1 MELRLWPL
9 AFSPLTVASRLLH
22 PYIIEDKT
30 PRLLVKQLSMAR
42 NTQRDSQSFTE
53 KRRRSSE
60 IEITRRRKGGVK
72 RGESNL
78 ASNQFLKCY
87 PQPGTPRK
95 IQSHVEKIR
104 GRKEIEVTWRRKGR
118 VKGER
123 AIKSV
128 IKSLNENRLES

>member
-1 MELRLWPL
+1 MTW
-9 AFSPLTVASRLLH
+9 V
-22 PYIIEDKT
+22 
-30 PRLLVKQLSMAR
+30 
-42 NTQRDSQSFTE
+42 
-53 KRRRSSE
+53 RRGR
-60 IEITRRRKGGVK
+60 VK

-78 ASNQFLKCY
+78 ASNQILKCY

>member
-1 MELRLWPL
+1 MELSLRPL

-30 PRLLVKQLSMAR
+30 PRLLVKQLSTAR
-42 NTQRDSQSFTE
+42 DTQRDSQSFIE
-53 KRRRSSE
+53 KRRGSSE

-72 RGESNL
+72 RGENNL
-78 ASNQFLKCY
+78 ASNQILDCS

-118 VKGER
+118 VKGET
-123 AIKSV
+123 AIKPV
-128 IKSLNENRLES
+128 IKSLKENRY